1 MTLSSL
7 IERLREFLHRIFFW
21 LPSALPKA
29 SEEQP
34 ELSHDHA
41 LVLAVTEPER
51 IPRFRQ
57 LRYIMRFFSVGERR
71 VFLLTVI
78 LFALSCVSIVAI
90 ILRERVVTVPVPGG
104 EITEAI
110 IGQPKYINPLHATL
124 NDADND
130 LSQLIYSGLFRFVEA
145 VPVPDLA
152 ESFSWS
158 EDRKSLTIQLRK
170 NAYFHDGQPLTTE
183 DVRLTF
189 DMLQDPA
196 QTSPLSSGFRGVTME
211 IVDATT
217 ITFHLERP
225 DARFLSKLTV
235 GILPSHLWSNISAA
249 NTRLSDLNQK
259 PVGSGPYRI
268 KSFSRD
274 NLGSIHSYTLE
285 RNEQYY
291 GDKPFIATIT
301 FQFFPDQREA
311 LDALKGELVDAV
323 AFVETEE
330 ALKFVASPRIHDISL
345 DLPQETIAFFNLKDP
360 LLGNSAIRR
369 ALALS
374 VNRADIVTALEG
386 MATPV
391 FGPYPFAETTST
403 TPNLDEAREILTK
416 AGWTLPEGADVR
428 KTGGASS
435 TELTLTI
442 TVPDDPDLLAVA
454 HTLERQW
461 SILGARV
468 NLDIQS
474 TEEVTRGATRERRG
488 QIILVNV
495 LLGGDQDVFPFW
507 WSGQAVDRGLNIS
520 NLSDRNV
527 DTILEQT
534 RIATSTEAVN
544 AARNDLTSAL
554 NTITPA
560 VFLIRPK
567 EHYLLSNRIS
577 FPTST
582 LRLSTPAERFEGL
595 LSWYLSSGLRWK

>member
-7 IERLREFLHRIFFW
+7 IERLRGSLRRIFFW

-51 IPRFRQ
+51 IPKFRQ
-57 LRYIMRFFSVGERR
+57 FRYIMRFFSVKERR
-71 VFLLTVI
+71 IFWLTAI
-78 LFALSCVSIVAI
+78 LFALACISLIAIVI
-90 ILRERVVTVPVPGG
+90 RERVITVPVSGG

-110 IGQPKYINPLHATL
+110 VGQPKYINPLHATL

-145 VPVPDLA
+145 TPVPDLA
-152 ESFSWS
+152 EKFSWS
-158 EDRKSLTIQLRK
+158 EDHKQLTVQLRA
-170 NAYFHDGQPLTTE
+170 NAYFHDGQPVTTE
-183 DVRLTF
+183 DVRSTF

-196 QTSPLSSGFRGVTME
+196 QTSPLSSGFRGVTLE
-211 IVDATT
+211 IIDPTT
-217 ITFHLERP
+217 IAFHLERP

-235 GILPSHLWSNISAA
+235 GILPAHLWSNISVA

-259 PVGSGPYRI
+259 PIGSGPYRV

-291 GDKPFIATIT
+291 GDKPFITAIT
-301 FQFFPDQREA
+301 FQFFPDQRSA
-311 LDALKGELVDAV
+311 LDALKGELVDTV
-323 AFVETEE
+323 AFVDSDE
-330 ALKFVASPRIHDISL
+330 ARKFAASSRVRDISL

-360 LLGNSAIRR
+360 LLSNSAVRR
-369 ALALS
+369 ALTLA
-374 VNRADIVTALEG
+374 VHRADIVTALEG

-391 FGPYPFAETTST
+391 FGPYPFVETTST

-416 AGWTLPEGADVR
+416 AGWTLSEGANVR
-428 KTGGASS
+428 TTGGASS
-435 TELTLTI
+435 TELVLTI
-442 TVPDDPDLLAVA
+442 TVPDDPDLLIIA
-454 HTLERQW
+454 HALERQW
-461 SILGARV
+461 SVLGARV
-468 NLDIQS
+468 NVDIQS
-474 TEEVTRGATRERRG
+474 TEEVTRRATRERHG
-488 QIILVNV
+488 QITLINV
-495 LLGGDQDVFPFW
+495 LLGGDQDIFPFW

-527 DTILEQT
+527 DALLEQT

-544 AARNDLTSAL
+544 TARNDLTATL
-554 NTITPA
+554 NTIIPA
-560 VFLIRPK
+560 IFLIRPK
-567 EHYLLSNRIS
+567 EHYLVSSRINS
-577 FPTST
+577 PTST
-582 LRLSTPAERFEGL
+582 LRLGTPAERFEGL